1 MFNKRKSHVVSWKTD
16 ETKLEFYFYYFFFA
30 NQSQRLIKRRHL
42 KLQGFTQTSHLPAA
56 YSTSDLSVS
65 IVVPNN
71 YVFHK
76 CMGSVDSLS
85 STVLTT

>member
-1 MFNKRKSHVVSWKTD
+1 MLYLGRQTRLSWNSISTI
-16 ETKLEFYFYYFFFA
+16 FFFA